1 MGLLFEQESK
11 ASASK
16 LRIVQTLDNP
26 DAPAGT
32 VLSYSL
38 AEFRQA
44 LKYPKPIA

>member
-1 MGLLFEQESK
+1 
-11 ASASK
+11 
-16 LRIVQTLDNP
+16 VDNP

-44 LKYPKPIA
+44 LKYPKPIALVARAMRQQA